1 MDSWKR
7 FDEISLANRK
17 YYYSCLNMEDTT
29 DIDYR
34 HAKKIFKELEMNN
47 LGDYHDLYVQSDTP
61 LLTNIFENF
70 RNKYIEKYELI
81 SYQYQD

>member
-1 MDSWKR
+1 MGNWKR
-7 FDEISLANRK
+7 FDEISLPNK
-17 YYYSCLNMEDTT
+17 KDYYSCLNMEDIT

-34 HAKKIFKELEMNN
+34 HAKKIFKELEVNN
-47 LGDYHDLYVQSDTP
+47 LGDYHDLYVQSDTL